1 MRAWPNPPELLTETN
16 ETDVRWTAAPHPQAK
31 TKSPCLARPNAGT
44 NRSLIEG
51 SVWPFGAHVL
61 MDCRWATVEGSGG
74 AFGLVGRGQGAFVD
88 GTPPSATAAKQRACG
103 EDFVQAPQVKREG
116 ETTLIR

>member
-74 AFGLVGRGQGAFVD
+74 AFGLVGRGRVRSLMARHLR
-88 GTPPSATAAKQRACG
+88 PPLRSSVHVEKISCRH
-103 EDFVQAPQVKREG
+103 R
-116 ETTLIR
+116 R